1 MKSVRK
7 DKMSKARVFPG
18 REERGQAI
26 VLMAISVAVLLAV
39 TALVIDGGNAMAQQR
54 ATQNGT
60 DAAAFAGAS
69 VIVENMSGTS
79 RTDADVRTAVLS
91 ALAQNQT
98 AVESAIYVDYNHA
111 TVGQVGQGG
120 AIPSNA
126 AGVNVRGTRS
136 VATYL
141 MPLANVPSIDT
152 GATATALAGALD
164 GICAASQGCV
174 MAPVTFSIP
183 ITTCDGTNRPLR
195 IGQEWPLVKGGIPA
209 ADNGNMSIVPLCF
222 NGPGGVGWLDMSLVG
237 CPGNNMAQWIL
248 TPCNKSFNLPVWLP
262 TQSGNMNNVE
272 SAMNTHQGKIILIPM
287 FDSTCRDVPSSG
299 LPADCTDPG
308 QGNNIWYH
316 IPKFAAFLLYEAYIL
331 GNDGPACNSLP
342 GQPLGGGNGATSCMK
357 GWFIEYITVGPVGP
371 PQDCEGDADCIEP
384 LYGVQLV
391 R

>member
-1 MKSVRK
+1 MNVSTKSLVSMPRLF
-7 DKMSKARVFPG
+7 RV

-26 VLMAISVAVLLAV
+26 VLMAVSIAVLLVV
-39 TALVIDGGNAMAQQR
+39 TALVVDGGNAMAHQR

-60 DAAAFAGAS
+60 DASSLAGAS
-69 VIVENMSGTS
+69 VLVQKMGGAT
-79 RTDADVRTAVLS
+79 RTDADVSQAVTN
-91 ALAQNQT
+91 ALAANQT
-98 AVESAIYVDYNHA
+98 NLVSAQYVDYNHNV
-111 TVGQVGQGG
+111 VGQVGQGG
-120 AIPSNA
+120 AIPASA
-126 AGVNVRGTRS
+126 AGVKVDGTRS

-141 MPLANVPSIDT
+141 SNLANISSMTT
-152 GATATALAGALD
+152 GATATALAGALE
-164 GICAASQGCV
+164 GICAASEGCV

-195 IGQEWPLVKGGIPA
+195 IGQEWPLVEGGVA
-209 ADNGNMSIVPLCF
+209 AANNGNMSIVPLCF

-308 QGNNIWYH
+308 QGDNIWYH

-342 GQPLGGGNGATSCMK
+342 GQPMGGGNGATSCMK
-357 GWFIEYITVGPVGP
+357 GWFIKYITVGPVGP
-371 PQDCEGDADCIEP
+371 PQDCDGEDCVEP
-384 LYGVQLV
+384 LFGVQLV
-391 R
+391 K